1 MKILVSG
8 ANGFI
13 GRALCSYLSSLG
25 YQVVS
30 AVRRPS
36 GIQDEFVITDDESWK
51 LALEGCT
58 CIVHLAGLTNIKTK
72 EQSALSQAFRA
83 SNVDTTKALA
93 ERAIKYGVR
102 RFVFMSTIKVNGEET
117 KPGCSFAYD
126 DQPLPLDPY
135 AVSKYEAEQEL
146 FDYSKRSSLEIVVI
160 RPPLVY
166 GPGAKGNFAALV
178 RCIKWGLPLPLGAVR
193 NSRSMIAIENL
204 LSFTALVADFNAS
217 PKAAGKVFLVSDGQ
231 AVSTPELL
239 RKLGLAYGV
248 SVRLLP
254 VPVNLIRSLGQMLG
268 MSYQFERLL
277 GSLVIDNSK
286 TYETIGWLPQITI
299 DEQLRKMANAPSNY

>member
-13 GRALCSYLSSLG
+13 GRALCPFLSSLG

-36 GIQDEFVITDDESWK
+36 GIQDEYVTKDEASWK
-51 LALEGCT
+51 LALDGCT

-72 EQSALSQAFRA
+72 NQSDLSQAFHA
-83 SNVDTTKALA
+83 ANVNTTIALA

-102 RFVFMSTIKVNGEET
+102 RFVFMSTIKVNGEQT
-117 KPGCSFAYD
+117 KQGCSFKYD
-126 DQPLPLDPY
+126 DQPMPHDPY

-146 FDYSKRSSLEIVVI
+146 FEYSKRSGLEIVVI

-166 GPGAKGNFAALV
+166 GPGVKGNFAALV
-178 RCIKWGLPLPLGAVR
+178 RCIKWGLPLPLGAVN

-204 LSFTALVADFNAS
+204 LSFTALVADPNAS
-217 PKAAGKVFLVSDGQ
+217 LNAAGKVFLVSDGQ
-231 AVSTPELL
+231 AVSTTELL
-239 RKLGLAYGV
+239 RKLGLAYGA

-254 VPVNLIRSLGQMLG
+254 VPVKLIRSLGQILG
-268 MSYQFERLL
+268 MSDLFERLL
-277 GSLVIDNSK
+277 GSLVIDNS
-286 TYETIGWLPQITI
+286 TNYETLGWIPQVTM
-299 DEQLRKMANAPSNY
+299 DEQLRKMANAPSHY

>member
-1 MKILVSG
+1 
-8 ANGFI
+8 
-13 GRALCSYLSSLG
+13 
-25 YQVVS
+25 
-30 AVRRPS
+30 
-36 GIQDEFVITDDESWK
+36 
-51 LALEGCT
+51 
-58 CIVHLAGLTNIKTK
+58 
-72 EQSALSQAFRA
+72 
-83 SNVDTTKALA
+83 
-93 ERAIKYGVR
+93 
-102 RFVFMSTIKVNGEET
+102 
-117 KPGCSFAYD
+117 
-126 DQPLPLDPY
+126 
-135 AVSKYEAEQEL
+135 
-146 FDYSKRSSLEIVVI
+146 
-160 RPPLVY
+160 VY

-178 RCIKWGLPLPLGAVR
+178 RCIKSGLPLPLGAVH

-204 LSFTALVADFNAS
+204 LSFTALVADFKAS
-217 PKAAGKVFLVSDGQ
+217 PNAVGKVFLVSDGQ

-286 TYETIGWLPQITI
+286 TYETLGWLPQITI